1 MKYNIKWLLNRIEKE
16 EKVKYLFFWSNQ
28 PSKNGLITATCF
40 SQWWY
45 APFVVDN
52 IIYKTS
58 EHWMMAQK
66 ALLFADAYTFERIIT
81 SKSPGEA
88 KELGRQVKDFNP
100 LIWEEKRFDIVL
112 KGNLHK
118 FGQHE
123 NLREFLC
130 NTKERILVEASPVDN
145 IWGIGL
151 SSDHVNAEKPDLW
164 NGLNLLGFA
173 LMETRDILQ
182 NKMNKN

>member
-1 MKYNIKWLLNRIEKE
+1 MKYDIKWLLNRIDKE
-16 EKVKYLFFWSNQ
+16 EKMKYVFFWGNQ
-28 PSKNGLITATCF
+28 PGKDGLITASCF
-40 SQWWY
+40 SQWWDS
-45 APFVVDN
+45 PFEVDN

-66 ALLFADAYTFERIIT
+66 ALLFEDAFTFEKIIA

-88 KELGRQVKDFNP
+88 KELGRQVNDFSP
-100 LIWEEKRFDIVL
+100 AIWEEMRFDIVL
-112 KGNLHK
+112 TGNLHK

-123 NLREFLC
+123 DLRKFLC

-151 SSDHVNAEKPDLW
+151 SSGHVNAEKPDLW

-173 LMETRDILQ
+173 LMETRDFFQ
-182 NKMNKN
+182 AR

>member
-1 MKYNIKWLLNRIEKE
+1 MKYDIKWLLNRIEKE
-16 EKVKYLFFWSNQ
+16 EKVKYIFFWGNL
-28 PSKNGLITATCF
+28 PAKNGLITANCF
-40 SQWWY
+40 SQWWNS
-45 APFVVDN
+45 PFVVDN

-66 ALLFADAYTFERIIT
+66 ALLFEDSFTFEKIIA

-88 KELGRQVKDFNP
+88 KELGRQVNNFSP
-100 LIWEEKRFDIVL
+100 SIWEEKRFDIVL
-112 KGNLHK
+112 TGSLHK

-123 NLREFLC
+123 DLRKFLC

-173 LMETRDILQ
+173 LMETRDFFQ
-182 NKMNKN
+182 VQMNNN